1 MLLVGPNIFMD
12 YSACLVFDLQWTL
25 GSGQN
30 WGVVS
35 KQRVAFY
42 HHGQVKWL
50 SNVSVSLTQMK
61 FRELEPSRATDQPSS
76 IPMKTRR
83 SRPRNR
89 RSRSRWGLTGT
100 SSLRSGFTYWYRIKN
115 RSWPVLTKTI
125 KTKKPVVF
133 WYTIQFSKFGGN
145 RKPSDFSSLS
155 IGFLVYRLIFIL
167 N

>member
-115 RSWPVLTKTI
+115 RSWPILTKTI
-125 KTKKPVVF
+125 KLKNLSFFGTQFNFQNLGGTKNQMIFSVYQSVF
-133 WYTIQFSKFGGN
+133 WFI
-145 RKPSDFSSLS
+145 DW
-155 IGFLVYRLIFIL
+155 FLF
-167 N
+167 